1 MVGTSHRRRGQRIS
15 RQFSELYTAVPQ
27 VVAHRVARMA
37 VAGLMPGSDHWQET
51 WLMSSE
57 KVSAFNESW
66 LAMWSQVLRSQQEIA
81 LASMRDFG
89 SPSWGMQSVGQSVQA
104 MQSAALGVV
113 GQGLAPVHRRALA
126 NAKRLSRTN
135 R

>member
-1 MVGTSHRRRGQRIS
+1 MIGTSLRRRGQRIS
-15 RQFSELYTAVPQ
+15 RQFSELYAAVPN

-37 VAGLMPGSDHWQET
+37 AAGLTPDSDHWQET

-66 LAMWSQVLRSQQEIA
+66 LAMWSQALRSQQEIA
-81 LASMRDFG
+81 LASIRNFG
-89 SPSWGMQSVGQSVQA
+89 SPTWGMQSVGQSVQA
-104 MQSAALGVV
+104 MQSAALGVM

-126 NAKRLSRTN
+126 NAKRLAQTKR
-135 R
+135 